1 MVGHLVRLIRM
12 LRSYKKSN
20 KTSWMVILKRESF
33 LRSCQMWF
41 PLWKKVRQKFLLSRL
56 MVQII
61 HTFVFRNLLIV
72 LNRYLNLIWLQ
83 NLLNMIRGVHTL
95 LRKIGLKPAAG
106 WVRSLLI
113 GLRLDT
119 TGTKPSSHAVH
130 WARLI
135 AD

>member
-20 KTSWMVILKRESF
+20 KTSWMVILKRESYQ
-33 LRSCQMWF
+33 RSCQMWF

-119 TGTKPSSHAVH
+119 TVTKPSSHAVH

>member
-119 TGTKPSSHAVH
+119 IGMKLSLHAVH